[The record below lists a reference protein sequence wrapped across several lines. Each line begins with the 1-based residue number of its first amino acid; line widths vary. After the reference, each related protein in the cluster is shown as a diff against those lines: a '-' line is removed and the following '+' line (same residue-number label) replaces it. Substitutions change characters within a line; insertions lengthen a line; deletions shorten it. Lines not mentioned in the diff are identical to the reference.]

1 MYIIYRQAGIHS
13 PFLTMNS
20 LTENSVLH
28 VRKLLYTIHFNDIDH
43 APTTA
48 TSRDCENQYDSYDI
62 YVRSVFKIIYFWKEN
77 TMILSIN
84 LLTVPLATLL
94 ITTIKH
100 MIMISSLY

>member
-1 MYIIYRQAGIHS
+1 MIKTINLCILYTGIHS

-20 LTENSVLH
+20 LTEKSILH

-48 TSRDCENQYDSYDI
+48 TSRDYENQYL
-62 YVRSVFKIIYFWKEN
+62 KIIYFWKEN

-100 MIMISSLY
+100 IIMISSLY

>member
-1 MYIIYRQAGIHS
+1 MHQLLLHHGI
-13 PFLTMNS
+13 
-20 LTENSVLH
+20 
-28 VRKLLYTIHFNDIDH
+28 VRISMIV
-43 APTTA
+43 TTYML
-48 TSRDCENQYDSYDI
+48 DQYL
-62 YVRSVFKIIYFWKEN
+62 KIIYFWKEN